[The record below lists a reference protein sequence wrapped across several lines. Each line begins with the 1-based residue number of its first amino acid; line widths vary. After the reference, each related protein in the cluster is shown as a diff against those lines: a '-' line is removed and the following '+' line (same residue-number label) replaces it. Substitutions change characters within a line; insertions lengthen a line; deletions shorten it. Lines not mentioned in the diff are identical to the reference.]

1 MLKSKVVELGREQQ
15 RCLTARV
22 VSNIFSLVLAFL
34 KNAEKYSLRTSLK
47 IIFLNKLS
55 FKTNMLNSTSNLVW
69 MFEVIVCNL
78 FEGT

>member
-55 FKTNMLNSTSNLVW
+55 FKTNMLNSTSDLVW
-69 MFEVIVCNL
+69 MFEVIV
-78 FEGT
+78 